1 MQKFFK
7 PSFLKSSIAAV
18 CAAAILATG
27 APVAVRAA
35 SLTATTTDYLN
46 LREGAGTNTK
56 VLLTLGKNVTVTVL
70 DNTNNQWA
78 KVETSGGRVGYCFK
92 EYLHFPATAASSSGM
107 TATTTDYLN
116 MRTGAGLGYRIIVT
130 LAKGTS
136 LTVLDNSNADW
147 VHVQT
152 SNGKQG
158 WCSRQYLTLSSG
170 TSSSGITATTTD
182 YLNMRTGAGLNYR
195 IIVTLAKGIELSVLD
210 NSNASWVRVQTSNGR
225 QGWCSRQYLTLSGGQ
240 GSPAPKKSSSTGS
253 LTAATVTADVLRLRQ
268 GPSTSTA
275 IAGYLPNGTVLKP
288 LSSVQNGWIK
298 VQTSGG
304 KTGYVSADFVKLAY
318 SSSQAGDS
326 SGTKT
331 TDSDKTGDDSGT
343 KTTDSDKTGDDSGTK
358 TTDSDKTDSA
368 STIASA
374 TVTADVLRLRQGP
387 STSTAITGYLPNG
400 TVLKPLSNVQNGWI
414 KVQTSGGRTGY
425 VSAEFVKLAYTSTSG
440 SDTGTSGSSGNGQ
453 TTSDIT
459 GAVVTADVL
468 RLRQGPGT
476 STAVI
481 GYLPNGAVLKALSDV
496 QNNWIKIQTSGGKT
510 GYVCAEYVKLVYTTN
525 GNVKISASSGT
536 IPQGKTMWI
545 SSSGVD
551 SWSSSNPSVATVTNG
566 FVYAVAPGKVQI
578 TASSG
583 SSKAVCSI
591 TVTDAEPVREAYSSP
606 NIAGPGSKITFTA
619 VTDTSRDGVVFDIVQ
634 PDGSKK
640 ELKASSSKTETTD
653 GVKTVVWTACASFQA
668 AGSYSFTA
676 RSSKEGTLSTSGVS
690 STALVSSQS
699 SSTATTDESR
709 RASDKVLSMI
719 ANWEGY
725 CPQVYA
731 DQLASSHVPTI
742 GYGDT
747 LGSNELFYNHL
758 SQTEAWALLV
768 NKVNNSSYTSEL
780 NRMIQNR
787 HYLMSQQQADCLI
800 DFAYNVGA
808 GYFNSSSGA
817 DFRKIMDNAVVPPD
831 IPSSGLT
838 ATVTYGT
845 SVRADHSLSSD
856 SLCYL
861 PRGTSITVVGKD
873 FTNTKDGWYQVQLS
887 NGTKGWINSGYVALS
902 NASSLKH
909 DLNYTNAYAFGTELI
924 LWNQAGGKFY
934 AGLFYRRLSEANIY
948 NYGDYTVCNCRNV
961 SEKCSQYTYPPSAS
975 GLF

>member
-18 CAAAILATG
+18 CATAILAAG
-27 APVAVRAA
+27 VPIAVRAT

-56 VLLTLGKNVTVTVL
+56 VLLTLGKDVSVTVL
-70 DNTNNQWA
+70 DNSSSQWA
-78 KVETSGGRVGYCFK
+78 KVETSRGRVGYCFK
-92 EYLHFPATAASSSGM
+92 EYLHFPANAASSSGI

-116 MRTGAGLGYRIIVT
+116 MRTGAGLGNRIIVT

-147 VHVQT
+147 VCVQT

-158 WCSRQYLTLSSG
+158 WCSRQYLRLSGG
-170 TSSSGITATTTD
+170 TSSAGITATTTD
-182 YLNMRTGAGLNYR
+182 YLNMRTGAGLNYQ
-195 IIVTLAKGIELSVLD
+195 IIVTLAKGIKLSVLD
-210 NSNASWVRVQTSNGR
+210 NSNASWVRIQTSNGR
-225 QGWCSRQYLTLSGGQ
+225 QGWCSRQYLTLCGGQ
-240 GSPAPKKSSSTGS
+240 DSPAPKEPPSTDS
-253 LTAATVTADVLRLRQ
+253 PTAATVTADVLRLRQ

-275 IAGYLPNGTVLKP
+275 IAGYLSNGTILKP
-288 LSSVQNGWIK
+288 LSNVQNGWIK

-304 KTGYVSADFVKLAY
+304 KTGYVSADFVKLTY
-318 SSSQAGDS
+318 GSSQTGSS
-326 SGTKT
+326 SGTQT
-331 TDSDKTGDDSGT
+331 TGSDKTGGSSGT
-343 KTTDSDKTGDDSGTK
+343 QTTGSDKTK
-358 TTDSDKTDSA
+358 PV

-400 TVLKPLSNVQNGWI
+400 TVLKPLSDVQNGWI
-414 KVQTSGGRTGY
+414 KVQTSGGKTGY
-425 VSAEFVKLAYTSTSG
+425 VSADFVKLTYTSTSG
-440 SDTGTSGSSGNGQ
+440 SGTGTSGSSGNGQ

-481 GYLPNGAVLKALSDV
+481 GYLPNGTVLKALSDV

-510 GYVCAEYVKLVYTTN
+510 GYVCAEYVKLVHSGETLPSQSS

-551 SWSSSNPSVATVTNG
+551 SWSSSDPSVATVTNG
-566 FVYAVAPGKVQI
+566 FVYAVTPGKAQI
-578 TASSG
+578 TASCG

-591 TVTDAEPVREAYSSP
+591 SVTDAEPVREAYASP

-640 ELKASSSKTETTD
+640 ELKASSSKTEITD
-653 GVKTVVWTACASFQA
+653 GVKTVVWTVCASFQA

-676 RSSKEGTLSTSGVS
+676 RSSKNGTLSSSGVS
-690 STALVSSQS
+690 STALVSSQT

-787 HYLMSQQQADCLI
+787 HYLMNQQQADCLI

-817 DFRKIMDNAVVPPD
+817 DFRKIMDNAVIPPD
-831 IPSSGLT
+831 IPSAGL
-838 ATVTYGT
+838 AAKVTYGT
-845 SVRADHSLSSD
+845 SVRANRSLSSD
-856 SLCYL
+856 SLCYM
-861 PRGTSITVVGKD
+861 PSGTSVTVVGKD
-873 FTNTKDGWYQVQLS
+873 FTNTKDGWYQVRLS
-887 NGTKGWINSGYVALS
+887 NGAKGWINSGYVSLS
-902 NASSLKH
+902 NAISLKH

-948 NYGDYTVCNCRNV
+948 NYGDYTICNCHNV
-961 SEKCSQYTYPPSAS
+961 NKECSQYTYPPSAS
-975 GLF
+975 WLF